1 MLAYIRA
8 HMQTDPLAIAFEL
21 LILIF
26 SIVIHEVAHGYAANS
41 LGDPT
46 ARLSGRLT
54 LNPIKHIDLV
64 GSILVPAFL
73 VLTSAGILFGWA
85 KPVPYNPF
93 NLKNQRWGEAIVA
106 FAGPATNLFLA
117 ILLGLTARYGAG
129 TLPDAFIMIATVA
142 SFVNLFLGLFN
153 LIPLP
158 PLDGYTTLR
167 SILPYRLSFYMRE
180 FETWMRGA
188 GITGLILILVVFSF
202 FFAGPFSLLVASL
215 FHILIGG

>member
-1 MLAYIRA
+1 MPS
-8 HMQTDPLAIAFEL
+8 DPLTIAFEL
-21 LILIF
+21 AILIF
-26 SIVIHEVAHGYAANS
+26 SIVIHEVAHGYAANM

-73 VLTSAGILFGWA
+73 VITNAGILFGWA
-85 KPVPYNPF
+85 KPVPYNPY
-93 NLKNQRWGEAIVA
+93 NLRNKRWGEAIVA
-106 FAGPATNLFLA
+106 FAGPGTNLLIA
-117 ILLGLTARYGAG
+117 IIFGLIARFGVG
-129 TLPDAFIMIATVA
+129 QLPDAFVLIATVA

-167 SILPYRLSFYMRE
+167 GILPYQASMTLRD
-180 FETWMRGA
+180 FENRIRGG
-188 GITGLILILVVFSF
+188 GIASLILILIVFSV
-202 FFAGPFSLLVASL
+202 FFAGPFSLLVSYL
-215 FHILIGG
+215 FTLLVGS

>member
-1 MLAYIRA
+1 
-8 HMQTDPLAIAFEL
+8 MQTDPLALAFEL
-21 LILIF
+21 VILIF

-73 VLTSAGILFGWA
+73 VITNAGILFGWA

-106 FAGPATNLFLA
+106 AAGPLTNLFLA
-117 ILLGLTARYGAG
+117 ILLGLIARFGVG
-129 TLPDAFIMIATVA
+129 TFPDPFITIATVA

-167 SILPYRLSFYMRE
+167 GILPYRLSVYMRD
-180 FETWMRGA
+180 FESRVRGG
-188 GITGLILILVVFSF
+188 GIASLILILVVFSF
-202 FFAGPFSLLVASL
+202 FFAGPFSLLVQYL
-215 FHILIGG
+215 FHVLIGS

>member
-1 MLAYIRA
+1 
-8 HMQTDPLAIAFEL
+8 MQSDPLFIAFQL
-21 LILIF
+21 AILIF
-26 SIVIHEVAHGYAANS
+26 SIVIHEVAHGYAANA

-54 LNPIKHIDLV
+54 LNPLRHIDPI

-73 VLTSAGILFGWA
+73 VITNAGILFGWA

-106 FAGPATNLFLA
+106 SAGALTNLFLA
-117 ILLGLTARYGAG
+117 VFFGLLARFTFGH
-129 TLPDAFIMIATVA
+129 LPDQFVNIVAVA

-153 LIPLP
+153 LIPIP

-167 SILPYRLSFYMRE
+167 GLLPYSVSMQLRH
-180 FETWMRGA
+180 FEERVRSG
-188 GITGLILILVVFSF
+188 GITSLILILLVFSF
-202 FFAGPFSLLVASL
+202 FFAGPFSLFANYLFGLLVGS
-215 FHILIGG
+215 

>member
-1 MLAYIRA
+1 
-8 HMQTDPLAIAFEL
+8 MQTDPLALVFEIA
-21 LILIF
+21 ILIV
-26 SIVIHEVAHGYAANS
+26 SIVIHEVAHGYAANA

-73 VLTSAGILFGWA
+73 VLTGAGILFGWA

-106 FAGPATNLFLA
+106 AAGPATNLFLA
-117 ILLGLTARYGAG
+117 IFLGLIVRLGAA
-129 TLPDAFIMIATVA
+129 TLPGPFIAIAAVA
-142 SFVNLFLGLFN
+142 AFVNLFLGLFN

-167 SILPYRLSFYMRE
+167 GLLPYRFSLYLRD
-180 FETWMRGA
+180 FEGWVRTG
-188 GITGLILILVVFSF
+188 GIASLILILVVFSF
-202 FFAGPFSLLVASL
+202 LFAGPFTLLVNYL
-215 FHILIGG
+215 FGLLIG

>member
-1 MLAYIRA
+1 MPS
-8 HMQTDPLAIAFEL
+8 DPLTIAFEL
-21 LILIF
+21 AILIF
-26 SIVIHEVAHGYAANS
+26 SIVIHEVAHGYAANM

-73 VLTSAGILFGWA
+73 VITNAGILFGWA
-85 KPVPYNPF
+85 KPVPYNPY
-93 NLKNQRWGEAIVA
+93 NLRNKRWGEAIVA
-106 FAGPATNLFLA
+106 AAGPGTNLFIA
-117 ILLGLTARYGAG
+117 IIFGLIARFGVG
-129 TLPDAFIMIATVA
+129 QLPDAFILIATVA

-167 SILPYRLSFYMRE
+167 GLLPYQASMALRD
-180 FETWMRGA
+180 FENRIRGG
-188 GITGLILILVVFSF
+188 GIASLILILIVFSV
-202 FFAGPFSLLVASL
+202 FFAGPFSLLVSYL
-215 FHILIGG
+215 FVLLIGS

>member
-1 MLAYIRA
+1 
-8 HMQTDPLAIAFEL
+8 MQTDPLSITFEL

-73 VLTSAGILFGWA
+73 VLTNAGILFGWA

-106 FAGPATNLFLA
+106 VAGPATNLFLA
-117 ILLGLTARYGAG
+117 VLLGLVARFGSG
-129 TLPDAFIMIATVA
+129 TLPDPFIVIATVA
-142 SFVNLFLGLFN
+142 AFVNLFLGLFN

-167 SILPYRLSFYMRE
+167 GILPYRLAIYLRE
-180 FETWMRGA
+180 FEDRVRGG
-188 GITGLILILVVFSF
+188 GITSLILILVVFSF
-202 FFAGPFSLLVASL
+202 FFAGPFSLLVNYL
-215 FHILIGG
+215 FSILIGS